1 LQSCWE
7 DKPEKRPTFSEILQT
22 LEWFLET
29 TADYIDLG
37 ALMIEDDY
45 VKDENNQAY
54 YVASPTEASLK
65 TRTAAPPNDYCTA
78 GQQ

>member
-1 LQSCWE
+1 
-7 DKPEKRPTFSEILQT
+7 
-22 LEWFLET
+22 
-29 TADYIDLG
+29 
-37 ALMIEDDY
+37 MIEDDY